1 VLPLEDC
8 KRPPGRPRI
17 TRLKTVQND
26 LESHNLTLTEA
37 LDTAQNCP
45 IWQRSALHTP
55 AVEANNDDVKSSNTD
70 VTHIP
75 PCAYVLWLEWSK
87 VKAEVS
93 FLTTWRPRHYQHQ
106 QYWPLITINITAGN
120 ALSLQQ
126 LNHISHIDTASS
138 TLTELHGSFCH
149 KLLLI
154 KCSHTSTAP
163 VCYIQKCKEKQTM
176 TSSLCNNKI
185 KTHITLKVSTLQQA
199 HRRKEDA

>member
-1 VLPLEDC
+1 MLTQNGLGQSINQPGQVGSGQVRPGRKIQTHEDDNTDPQKILTVLPLEDC

-75 PCAYVLWLEWSK
+75 PCAYVL
-87 VKAEVS
+87 
-93 FLTTWRPRHYQHQ
+93 
-106 QYWPLITINITAGN
+106 
-120 ALSLQQ
+120 
-126 LNHISHIDTASS
+126 
-138 TLTELHGSFCH
+138 
-149 KLLLI
+149 
-154 KCSHTSTAP
+154 
-163 VCYIQKCKEKQTM
+163 
-176 TSSLCNNKI
+176 
-185 KTHITLKVSTLQQA
+185 
-199 HRRKEDA
+199 